1 MSENDPYRRDQ
12 YKSTKKA
19 ALVTMLLSTQDRE
32 RDLNARLQSS
42 TDEQGRMASK
52 RQTDEAK
59 IHQLQTAL
67 DAAVRA
73 RTQALEE
80 VQSLR
85 QRSWREDTRGEVGAL
100 LQTNLKD
107 LRDAMGLLAKVIK

>member
-1 MSENDPYRRDQ
+1 MSDEHTRYM
-12 YKSTKKA
+12 KITKLEVVRFLLEAKA
-19 ALVTMLLSTQDRE
+19 RE
-32 RDLNARLQSS
+32 ADLNTRLQAS

-73 RTQALEE
+73 RTQALEDL
-80 VQSLR
+80 QKAQ
-85 QRSWREDTRGEVGAL
+85 QRSYYNDSNTSKLLMLED
-100 LQTNLKD
+100 NLKD
-107 LRDAMGLLAKVIK
+107 VRAAMGLLNKVIK

>member
-1 MSENDPYRRDQ
+1 MNDESFRRIP
-12 YKSTKKA
+12 KA
-19 ALVTMLLSTQDRE
+19 DVIRLLSESKARE
-32 RDLNARLQSS
+32 ADLNTRLQAS

-73 RTQALEE
+73 RTQALEDL
-80 VQSLR
+80 QKAQ
-85 QRSWREDTRGEVGAL
+85 QRSYYNDSNTSKL
-100 LQTNLKD
+100 LMLENNLKD

>member
-52 RQTDEAK
+52 RQADEAK
-59 IHQLQTAL
+59 IHQLRTAL
-67 DAAVRA
+67 DAAARA
-73 RTQALEE
+73 RTSAA
-80 VQSLR
+80 SLS
-85 QRSWREDTRGEVGAL
+85 SWPAWPLTHSNVTRRPAI
-100 LQTNLKD
+100 
-107 LRDAMGLLAKVIK
+107 AWSMA